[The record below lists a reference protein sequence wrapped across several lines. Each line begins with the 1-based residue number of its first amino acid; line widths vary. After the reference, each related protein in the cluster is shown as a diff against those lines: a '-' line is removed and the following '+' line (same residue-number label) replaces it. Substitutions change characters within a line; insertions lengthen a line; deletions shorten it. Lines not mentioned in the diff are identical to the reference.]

1 MDMILRGGAIYDG
14 TGGPPFVADIGIR
27 EGRIVEIG
35 RIAARGHAEIDAD
48 GAMVTPGFVDIHTH
62 YDGQACWDPLLTPSS
77 LHGVTTVVT
86 GNCGVGFAPL
96 RPGEQDRLIAL
107 MEGVEEIP
115 GVALS
120 EGVPWTWESFA
131 DYLGSLEAMPRAVDI
146 ATQLPHD
153 PLRLY
158 VMGDR
163 AEAGEPATDDDIA
176 AMRAL
181 VRDAMDTGAFGL
193 STGRTDIH
201 KTTAGRDT
209 PARDARRD
217 ELLGLARGLSDAGR
231 GVLQVV
237 SDFRL
242 EEGEDA
248 FDPEF
253 DLIDAMAEACGRPVS
268 LSLNQRDMAPRQ
280 WRRILE
286 RVEAAVAGGLDMH
299 VQAAAR
305 GIGVFF
311 GLETTLN
318 PLMAYPAYREIMD
331 RPLDSRVAALRD
343 PAFKTRLFAEPPE
356 KLSGPGSTV
365 PPLADAVLE
374 RLDFFSLRM
383 FRLGDPPDYEP
394 PMEQS
399 LYYEARARGIP
410 VIEAIYDV
418 MLEEDGR
425 QLVYFPIY
433 NYSGF
438 DLEDLRRMMTHP
450 QALFGLSDGGA
461 HVGTVCD
468 ASFPTFLLTHW
479 ARDRTRGERL
489 PAAWLIEGQTRRN
502 ARHMGLDDRGVL
514 APGMKADINVIDFD
528 ALHLAPPQMTRDLPA
543 GGKRLM
549 QAAHGYIA
557 TLVSGRPILE
567 GGAPTGAMPGRLLRS
582 SG

>member
-1 MDMILRGGAIYDG
+1 MDMILRGGTIYDG
-14 TGGPPFVADIGIR
+14 TGGAPYTADIGMR
-27 EGRIVEIG
+27 DGRIVEIG
-35 RIAARGHAEIDAD
+35 RIAARGEAEIDAD
-48 GAMVTPGFVDIHTH
+48 GAIVTPGFVDIHTH
-62 YDGQACWDPLLTPSS
+62 YDGQACWDPLLTPSCY
-77 LHGVTTVVT
+77 HGVTTAVM

-115 GVALS
+115 GSALS
-120 EGVPWTWESFA
+120 EGVPWNWESFA
-131 DYLGSLEAMPRAVDI
+131 DYLDALDAMPRAVNI
-146 ATQLPHD
+146 AAQLPHD

-163 AEAGEPATDDDIA
+163 AEAGATATEDEIA

-181 VRDAMDTGAFGL
+181 VCEAMRAGAVGV

-209 PARDARRD
+209 PARNAGRD
-217 ELLGLARGLSDAGR
+217 ELLGLACGLSDAGR
-231 GVLQVV
+231 GVLQAV

-242 EEGEDA
+242 DEGDA
-248 FDPEF
+248 AFAPEF

-268 LSLNQRDMAPRQ
+268 LSLNQRDMAPQQ
-280 WRRILE
+280 WRRILQ
-286 RVEAAVAGGLDMH
+286 RVEAAAARGLAMH
-299 VQAAAR
+299 VQVAAR

-331 RPLDSRVAALRD
+331 KSLGVRVATLRD
-343 PAFKTRLFAEPPE
+343 PAFRARLFADPPE
-356 KLSGPGSTV
+356 RLSGPGSTV

-374 RLDFFSLRM
+374 RLEFFALRM

-394 PMEQS
+394 PMESS
-399 LYYEARARGIP
+399 LYYEARNRDVP
-410 VIEAIYDV
+410 VIDAIYDV
-418 MLEEDGR
+418 MLEDDGR

-433 NYSGF
+433 NYSRF
-438 DLEDLRRMMTHP
+438 DLEDLRGMMTHP
-450 QALFGLSDGGA
+450 RALFGLSDGGA

-468 ASFPTFLLTHW
+468 ASFPSFLLTHW

-489 PAAWLIEGQTRRN
+489 PLEWLVEGQTRRN
-502 ARHMGLDDRGVL
+502 ARHMGFTDRGVL
-514 APGMKADINVIDFD
+514 APGMKADINVIDFA
-528 ALHLAPPQMTRDLPA
+528 ALRLDPPRMTRDLPA

-549 QAAHGYIA
+549 QTAQGYIA
-557 TLVSGRPILE
+557 TLVNGQPILQRS
-567 GGAPTGAMPGRLLRS
+567 APTGAMPGRLLRG